1 MQGSL
6 GCGLYFGYIGL
17 LLDNLGRIILFV
29 YIGLECKFLM
39 TEDKLDLKQTQK
51 KTLGLSSNKP
61 LGVKLPDLKLPTKDF
76 AVNKKRGIGAG
87 TVVVVTKGKSTK
99 DGSDIHDDGRL
110 TAQEKEN
117 RLNALRKAEK
127 NWALSNEEKAEAQ
140 SAEIAKNTID
150 LAAKESE
157 PTLRTHQHPP
167 VIIDDNKIKNLD
179 YLDKK
184 EAPKVSPDVE
194 EVVDQ
199 SNGAAKKESE
209 DAQSTSDFRKKVE
222 KPQVAIDDADD
233 KKDSKKKKLVETRDS
248 KKISLTQVF
257 KLEQTDDVVETRITT
272 IKRSSRNKHKDNR
285 FQRQEKIYREVKI
298 PEEISIQELANR
310 MTEKVGFVI
319 KTLMKLGVIATINQN
334 IDADTAELVVQEL
347 GHTPI
352 RATDIEIEKIL
363 FQQEDDPK
371 DSLEHRAPVV
381 TIMGHVDHG
390 KTSLLDALRSTD
402 IAAGEHG
409 GITQHIGAYKVL
421 LAQGQSITFL
431 DTPGHEAFTAM
442 RMRGAK
448 ITDIVIIV
456 VAADDGIKE
465 QTIEAINHAKAAAV
479 PIIVAINKIDKPG
492 ANIEKVKNSLL
503 SHELIPEDMGGDVM
517 VIPVSAKEKKG
528 LDTLEDA
535 ILIQAEML
543 DLKVNYNRMAEG
555 VVIESKVDKAKGAI
569 ATLLVQRG
577 TLKVGDIAIIKDQY
591 FKVRAL
597 IDDKGN
603 KVDKSIPSTPV
614 EVLGLDQAPDAGEKF
629 IVVENEKLAK
639 KIVEFQVYKEDKFIS
654 KNESKPSFETLL
666 KNQANSNL
674 KTLTVILKADVHG
687 SLEAIKASI
696 QQLSNEEVELK
707 IVHSFVGSII
717 ESDMSLA
724 KVTNS
729 IVLGFNVRAD
739 GKTKKAASDLGID
752 IRYYSVIYDLIDD
765 IKALINGLATPI
777 QKEKIIGYAQIRQVF
792 DVTKFGKV
800 AGCMV
805 TEGLI
810 KRKASARLLRDN
822 VVVYDGKLSALKRF
836 KDDMKEVKAGFECGI
851 SFEKFHDIKV
861 NDVFEAYEIVEE
873 TKVVA

>member
-76 AVNKKRGIGAG
+76 AVTKKRGIGAG